1 MDNILKINN
10 LSKKYNHHKVLNNL
24 NMTIKKGAIYGLV
37 GRNGAGKT
45 TLIRIITGL
54 QSPTNG
60 YYELFN
66 ISSKTKKITEFRK
79 DVGAIIERPSLIEN
93 MTAKENLIEQLK
105 LVGIHQ
111 FNNVNNLLELVGLSN
126 ANKKQV
132 KNFSLGMRQ
141 RMGIAV
147 ALCSKPKFIIL
158 DEPINGLDPEG
169 IIDIRKLIQKLN
181 KEQGITFLISS
192 HYLDELSKIATDYGF
207 INEGQIIKEISAKEF
222 NSNKHNQIKITVDKS
237 EIAEKYFK
245 SKNIRYQNLNNNCFQ
260 MLTDINISTIII
272 ELSKLN
278 CIVKSFKENEDTL
291 ENYYLNLIGG
301 KEND

>member
-66 ISSKTKKITEFRK
+66 ISSKTKKITELRK

-126 ANKKQV
+126 TNKKQV

-141 RMGIAV
+141 RLGIAV
-147 ALCSKPKFIIL
+147 VLCSKPKFIIL

-207 INEGQIIKEISAKEF
+207 INKGQIIKEISAKEF
-222 NSNKHNQIKITVDKS
+222 NSNKHNQIKIIVDKS

>member
-10 LSKKYNHHKVLNNL
+10 LSKKYHHHKVLNNL

-111 FNNVNNLLELVGLSN
+111 FNNVNNFLELVGLSN

-141 RMGIAV
+141 RLGIAV
-147 ALCSKPKFIIL
+147 ALCSNPKFIIL

-207 INEGQIIKEISAKEF
+207 INKGQIIKEISAKEF
-222 NSNKHNQIKITVDKS
+222 NSNKHNQIKIIVDKS

>member
-1 MDNILKINN
+1 M
-10 LSKKYNHHKVLNNL
+10 
-24 NMTIKKGAIYGLV
+24 
-37 GRNGAGKT
+37 
-45 TLIRIITGL
+45 

-105 LVGIHQ
+105 LVGIYQ

-141 RMGIAV
+141 RLGIAV

-207 INEGQIIKEISAKEF
+207 INKGQIIKEISAKEF
-222 NSNKHNQIKITVDKS
+222 NSNKHNQIKIIVDKS

>member
-66 ISSKTKKITEFRK
+66 ISSKTKKITELRK

-126 ANKKQV
+126 TNKKQV

-141 RMGIAV
+141 RLGIAV

-207 INEGQIIKEISAKEF
+207 INKGQIIKEISAEEF
-222 NSNKHNQIKITVDKS
+222 KSNKHNQIKIIVDNP

-245 SKNIRYQNLNNNCFQ
+245 SKNISYQKLNNECFQ
-260 MLTDINISTIII
+260 IVTDENISNLII
-272 ELSKLN
+272 ELSKN
-278 CIVKSFKENEDTL
+278 DCVVKSFKEKEDTL
-291 ENYYLNLIGG
+291 ENYYLNLLGG

>member
-66 ISSKTKKITEFRK
+66 ISSKTKKITELRK

-126 ANKKQV
+126 TNKKQV

-141 RMGIAV
+141 RLGIAV

-207 INEGQIIKEISAKEF
+207 INKGQIIKEISAKEF
-222 NSNKHNQIKITVDKS
+222 NSNKHNQIKIIVDKS

-291 ENYYLNLIGG
+291 ENYYLNLLGG

>member
-141 RMGIAV
+141 RLGIAV
-147 ALCSKPKFIIL
+147 ALCSNPKFIIL

-181 KEQGITFLISS
+181 KEQEITFLISS

-222 NSNKHNQIKITVDKS
+222 NSNKHNQIKIIVDNP

-245 SKNIRYQNLNNNCFQ
+245 SKNIHYQNLNNNCFQ

>member
-147 ALCSKPKFIIL
+147 ALCSNPKFIIL

>member
-66 ISSKTKKITEFRK
+66 ISSKTKKITELRK

-126 ANKKQV
+126 TNKKQV

-141 RMGIAV
+141 RLGIAV

-207 INEGQIIKEISAKEF
+207 INKGQIIKEISAKEF
-222 NSNKHNQIKITVDKS
+222 NSNKHNQIKIIVDKS

>member
-54 QSPTNG
+54 QSPSNG

-141 RMGIAV
+141 RLGIAV
-147 ALCSKPKFIIL
+147 ALCSNPKFIIL

-245 SKNIRYQNLNNNCFQ
+245 SKNIRY
-260 MLTDINISTIII
+260 
-272 ELSKLN
+272 
-278 CIVKSFKENEDTL
+278 
-291 ENYYLNLIGG
+291 
-301 KEND
+301 

>member
-111 FNNVNNLLELVGLSN
+111 FNNVNNFLELVGLSN

-141 RMGIAV
+141 RLGIAV
-147 ALCSKPKFIIL
+147 ALCSNPKFIIL

>member
-141 RMGIAV
+141 RLGIAV
-147 ALCSKPKFIIL
+147 ALCSNPKLIIL

>member
-207 INEGQIIKEISAKEF
+207 INKGQIIKEISAKEF

>member
-66 ISSKTKKITEFRK
+66 ISSKTKKITELRK

-93 MTAKENLIEQLK
+93 MTAKENLMEQLK

-126 ANKKQV
+126 TNKKQV

-141 RMGIAV
+141 RLGIAV
-147 ALCSKPKFIIL
+147 ALCSNPKFIIL

-207 INEGQIIKEISAKEF
+207 INKGQIIKEISAEEF
-222 NSNKHNQIKITVDKS
+222 NSNKHNQINITVDKP
-237 EIAEKYFK
+237 EIADKYFK

-260 MLTDINISTIII
+260 ILTDINISTLII

>member
-24 NMTIKKGAIYGLV
+24 NMTIKKDAIYGLV

-54 QSPTNG
+54 QSPSNG

-141 RMGIAV
+141 RLGIAV
-147 ALCSKPKFIIL
+147 ALCSNPKFIIL

>member
-10 LSKKYNHHKVLNNL
+10 LSKKYHHHKVLNNL

-54 QSPTNG
+54 QTPTSG

-66 ISSKTKKITEFRK
+66 ISSKTKKITELRK

-126 ANKKQV
+126 TNNKQV

-141 RMGIAV
+141 RLGIAV
-147 ALCSKPKFIIL
+147 ALCSNPKFIIL

-222 NSNKHNQIKITVDKS
+222 NSKKHNQIKIIVDKP

-245 SKNIRYQNLNNNCFQ
+245 SKNISYQNLNNNSFQ
-260 MLTDINISTIII
+260 ILTDINISTLII

-278 CIVKSFKENEDTL
+278 CIVKNFKENEDTL

>member
-111 FNNVNNLLELVGLSN
+111 FNNVNNFLELVGLSN

-141 RMGIAV
+141 RLGIAV
-147 ALCSKPKFIIL
+147 ALCSNPKLIIL

>member
-54 QSPTNG
+54 QSPSNG

-141 RMGIAV
+141 RLGIAV
-147 ALCSKPKFIIL
+147 ALCSNPKFIIL